1 MSTIATDST
10 PFLICLSV
18 GVLFSA
24 RRRRSCN
31 ASHHRIAVAQ
41 TKNAS
46 FGITEW
52 ASLTVKGTFQYF
64 AAPERDFSA
73 YPAPS
78 LLYAH

>member
-1 MSTIATDST
+1 
-10 PFLICLSV
+10 
-18 GVLFSA
+18 
-24 RRRRSCN
+24 
-31 ASHHRIAVAQ
+31 VAQ

-64 AAPERDFSA
+64 AAPERDSSA